1 MKRFAAL
8 CFTGWLLL
16 GTPFADARP
25 GSRLVTVE
33 ATREGGP
40 AAPEPGTLAL
50 MGSGLAGL
58 ALWLRRR
65 NRRRNR
71 RN

>member
-1 MKRFAAL
+1 MKRLAVFL
-8 CFTGWLLL
+8 VLGWLLL
-16 GTPFADARP
+16 GTPFAHADP

-58 ALWLRRR
+58 ALWI
-65 NRRRNR
+65 RRNR